1 MCYFVGGCINRR
13 IWGIKDPN
21 KITNRDIYMTYK
33 VALPD
38 LVSNSYFPAI
48 AAVCLGFFEEEGV
61 DAEIELIFPVPDSFS
76 ALRDGHC
83 DFVAGSAHA
92 PLWAFPRW
100 QGSKVLCAL
109 SQGMYWFL
117 VLRKDI
123 DVKKGDVNGLKGL
136 RLGAAPGVDV
146 GLRQLLVAAGIDA
159 NADNIT
165 IGLPPGG
172 IPEGQSF
179 GVVAAQALIDGK
191 IDGFWANGMGA
202 EVAIT
207 SGIAKCI
214 IDVRRGDGPP
224 TAFNFTQPALVTT
237 KKLVDEKPEIAAGA
251 VRAIVKTLNALKK
264 DASLATKV
272 AQDLFPEKETSL
284 IAKLIERD
292 QPYYDAKISKDL
304 IDGMNQ
310 FATNAGLLEGGPVS
324 FEEIVATQFNY
335 LWKS

>member
-1 MCYFVGGCINRR
+1 MV
-13 IWGIKDPN
+13 
-21 KITNRDIYMTYK
+21 YK

-48 AAVCLGFFEEEGV
+48 AAVQLGYFKEEGI
-61 DAEIELIFPVPDSFS
+61 DAEIELIFPVPESFA
-76 ALRDGHC
+76 ALRDGEC

-117 VLRKDI
+117 VLRRDI
-123 DVKKGDVNGLKGL
+123 DVKKGDVHGLKGL

-146 GLRQLLVAAGIDA
+146 GLRQLLIAAGIDA
-159 NADNIT
+159 EADNIN

-172 IPEGQSF
+172 IPEGKSF
-179 GVVAAQALIDGK
+179 GVVAAQSLINGE

-214 IDVRRGDGPP
+214 IDVRRGDGPLE
-224 TAFNFTQPALVTT
+224 AFNFTQPALVTT
-237 KKLVDEKPEIAAGA
+237 QKLVDEEPEVAAGA
-251 VRAIVKTLNALKK
+251 VRAIVKTLTKLKE
-264 DASLATKV
+264 DASLATEV
-272 AQDLFPEKETSL
+272 AQDLFPEKEAGL
-284 IAKLIERD
+284 IATLIERD
-292 QPYYDAKISKDL
+292 QPFYDANVSTDL
-304 IDGMNQ
+304 IDGMNS
-310 FATNAGLLEGGPVS
+310 FATKAGLLEGGPVS
-324 FEEIVATQFNY
+324 YDDIIATEFCKFWND
-335 LWKS
+335 

>member
-1 MCYFVGGCINRR
+1 MV
-13 IWGIKDPN
+13 
-21 KITNRDIYMTYK
+21 YK

-48 AAVCLGFFEEEGV
+48 AAVQLGYFKEEGI
-61 DAEIELIFPVPDSFS
+61 DAEIELIFPVPDSFA
-76 ALRDGHC
+76 ALRDGEC

-117 VLRKDI
+117 VLRHDI
-123 DVKKGDVNGLKGL
+123 DVKKGDVHGLKGL

-146 GLRQLLVAAGIDA
+146 GLRQLLIAAGIDA
-159 NADNIT
+159 EADNIN

-172 IPEGQSF
+172 IPEGKSF
-179 GVVAAQALIDGK
+179 GVVAAQSLINGE

-214 IDVRRGDGPP
+214 IDVRRGDGPLE
-224 TAFNFTQPALVTT
+224 AFNFTQPALVTT
-237 KKLVDEKPEIAAGA
+237 QKLVDEEPEVAAGA
-251 VRAIVKTLNALKK
+251 VRAIVKTLTKLKE
-264 DASLATKV
+264 DTSLATEV
-272 AQDLFPEKETSL
+272 AQDLFPEKEAGL
-284 IAKLIERD
+284 IATLIERD
-292 QPYYDAKISKDL
+292 QPFYDANVSADL
-304 IDGMNQ
+304 IDGMNS
-310 FATNAGLLEGGPVS
+310 FATKAGLLEGGPVS
-324 FEEIVATQFNY
+324 YDDIIATEFCKFWND
-335 LWKS
+335 

>member
-1 MCYFVGGCINRR
+1 
-13 IWGIKDPN
+13 
-21 KITNRDIYMTYK
+21 MTYK

-48 AAVCLGFFEEEGV
+48 AAVELGYFKEEGI
-61 DAEIELIFPVPDSFS
+61 DAEIELIFPVPDSFV
-76 ALRDGHC
+76 ALRDGKC

-100 QGSKVLCAL
+100 KGSKVLCAL

-117 VLRKDI
+117 VLRHDI
-123 DVKKGDVNGLKGL
+123 DIERGDVNGLKKL
-136 RLGAAPGVDV
+136 RLGAAPGIDV
-146 GLRQLLVAAGIDA
+146 GLRQLLITAGVDA
-159 NADNIT
+159 ESENIT

-172 IPEGQSF
+172 NPKGKSF

-202 EVAIT
+202 EVAIS

-224 TAFNFTQPALVTT
+224 AAFNFTQPALVTSQ
-237 KKLVDEKPEIAAGA
+237 KLVDEQPEVAAGA
-251 VRAIVKTLNALKK
+251 VRAIVKTLKALKA

-272 AQDLFPEKETSL
+272 AQGLFPEKETGL
-284 IAKLIERD
+284 IAALIERD
-292 QPYYDAKISKDL
+292 QPYYDANISADFV
-304 IDGMNQ
+304 DGMNA
-310 FATNAGLLEGGPVS
+310 FARNAGLLKGGPVPY
-324 FEEIVATQFNY
+324 EDIVATQFCD
-335 LWKS
+335 LWNG

>member
-1 MCYFVGGCINRR
+1 
-13 IWGIKDPN
+13 
-21 KITNRDIYMTYK
+21 MTYK

-48 AAVCLGFFEEEGV
+48 AAVELGYFKEEGI
-61 DAEIELIFPVPDSFS
+61 DAEIELIFPVPDSFV
-76 ALRDGHC
+76 ALRDGKC

-100 QGSKVLCAL
+100 KGSKVLCAL

-117 VLRKDI
+117 VLRHDI
-123 DVKKGDVNGLKGL
+123 DIERGDVNALKRL
-136 RLGAAPGVDV
+136 RLGAAPGIDV
-146 GLRQLLVAAGIDA
+146 GLRQLLITAGIDA
-159 NADNIT
+159 ESENIT

-172 IPEGQSF
+172 NPKGKSF

-202 EVAIT
+202 EVAIS

-224 TAFNFTQPALVTT
+224 AAFNFTQPALVTSQ
-237 KKLVDEKPEIAAGA
+237 KLVDEQPEVAAGA
-251 VRAIVKTLNALKK
+251 VRAIVKTLNALKA

-272 AQDLFPEKETSL
+272 AQGLFPEKETGL
-284 IAKLIERD
+284 IAALIERD
-292 QPYYDAKISKDL
+292 QPYYDANISADFV
-304 IDGMNQ
+304 DGMNA
-310 FATNAGLLEGGPVS
+310 FARNAGLLKGGPVAY
-324 FEEIVATQFNY
+324 EDIVATQFCD
-335 LWKS
+335 LWNG

>member
-1 MCYFVGGCINRR
+1 
-13 IWGIKDPN
+13 
-21 KITNRDIYMTYK
+21 MTYK

-48 AAVCLGFFEEEGV
+48 AAVELGYFKEEGI
-61 DAEIELIFPVPDSFS
+61 DAEIELIFPVPDSFV
-76 ALRDGHC
+76 ALRDGKC

-100 QGSKVLCAL
+100 KGSKVLCAL

-117 VLRKDI
+117 VLRHDI
-123 DVKKGDVNGLKGL
+123 DIERGDVNGLKKL
-136 RLGAAPGVDV
+136 RLGAAPGIDV
-146 GLRQLLVAAGIDA
+146 GLRQLLITAGIDA
-159 NADNIT
+159 ESENIT

-172 IPEGQSF
+172 NPKGKSF

-202 EVAIT
+202 EVAIS

-224 TAFNFTQPALVTT
+224 AAFNFTQPALVTSQ
-237 KKLVDEKPEIAAGA
+237 KLVDEQPEVAAGA
-251 VRAIVKTLNALKK
+251 VRAIVKTLKALKA

-272 AQDLFPEKETSL
+272 AQGLFPEKETGL
-284 IAKLIERD
+284 IAALIERD
-292 QPYYDAKISKDL
+292 QPYYDANISADFV
-304 IDGMNQ
+304 DGMNA
-310 FATNAGLLEGGPVS
+310 FARNAGLLKGGPVPY
-324 FEEIVATQFNY
+324 EDIVATQFCD
-335 LWKS
+335 LWNG

>member
-1 MCYFVGGCINRR
+1 
-13 IWGIKDPN
+13 
-21 KITNRDIYMTYK
+21 MTYK

-48 AAVCLGFFEEEGV
+48 AAVELGYFKEEGI
-61 DAEIELIFPVPDSFS
+61 DAEIELIFPVPDSFV
-76 ALRDGHC
+76 ALRDGKC

-100 QGSKVLCAL
+100 KGSKVLCAL

-117 VLRKDI
+117 VLRHDI
-123 DVKKGDVNGLKGL
+123 DIERGDVNGLKRL
-136 RLGAAPGVDV
+136 RLGAAPGIDV
-146 GLRQLLVAAGIDA
+146 GLRQLLITAGIDA
-159 NADNIT
+159 ESENIT

-172 IPEGQSF
+172 NPKGKSF

-202 EVAIT
+202 EVAIS

-224 TAFNFTQPALVTT
+224 AAFNFTQPALVTSQ
-237 KKLVDEKPEIAAGA
+237 KLVDEQPEVAAGA
-251 VRAIVKTLNALKK
+251 VRAIVKTLNALKA

-272 AQDLFPEKETSL
+272 AQGLFPVKETGL
-284 IAKLIERD
+284 IAALIERD
-292 QPYYDAKISKDL
+292 QPYYDANISVDFV
-304 IDGMNQ
+304 DGMNS
-310 FATNAGLLEGGPVS
+310 FARNAGLLKGDPVAY
-324 FEEIVATQFNY
+324 EDIVATQFCD
-335 LWKS
+335 LWNG

>member
-1 MCYFVGGCINRR
+1 MV
-13 IWGIKDPN
+13 
-21 KITNRDIYMTYK
+21 YK

-48 AAVCLGFFEEEGV
+48 AAVQLGYFKEEGI
-61 DAEIELIFPVPDSFS
+61 DAEIELIFPVPDSFA
-76 ALRDGHC
+76 ALRDGEC

-117 VLRKDI
+117 VLRHDI
-123 DVKKGDVNGLKGL
+123 DVKKGDVHGLKGL

-146 GLRQLLVAAGIDA
+146 GLRQLLIAAGIDA
-159 NADNIT
+159 EADNIN

-172 IPEGQSF
+172 IPEGKSF
-179 GVVAAQALIDGK
+179 GVVAAQSLINGE

-214 IDVRRGDGPP
+214 IDVRRGDGPLE
-224 TAFNFTQPALVTT
+224 AFNFTQPALVTT
-237 KKLVDEKPEIAAGA
+237 QKLVDEEPEVAAGA
-251 VRAIVKTLNALKK
+251 VRAIVKTLTKLKE
-264 DASLATKV
+264 DTSLATEV
-272 AQDLFPEKETSL
+272 AQDLFPEKEAGL
-284 IAKLIERD
+284 IATLIERD
-292 QPYYDAKISKDL
+292 QPFYDANVSTDL
-304 IDGMNQ
+304 IDGMNS
-310 FATNAGLLEGGPVS
+310 FATKAGLLEGGPVS
-324 FEEIVATQFNY
+324 YDDIIATEFCKFWND
-335 LWKS
+335 

>member
-1 MCYFVGGCINRR
+1 
-13 IWGIKDPN
+13 
-21 KITNRDIYMTYK
+21 MTYK

-48 AAVCLGFFEEEGV
+48 AAVELGYFKEEGI
-61 DAEIELIFPVPDSFS
+61 DAEIELIFPVPDSFV
-76 ALRDGHC
+76 ALRDGKC

-100 QGSKVLCAL
+100 KGSKVLCAL

-117 VLRKDI
+117 VLRHDI
-123 DVKKGDVNGLKGL
+123 DIERGDVNGLKKL
-136 RLGAAPGVDV
+136 RLGAAPGIDV
-146 GLRQLLVAAGIDA
+146 GLRQLLITAGIDA
-159 NADNIT
+159 ESENIT

-172 IPEGQSF
+172 NPKGKSF

-202 EVAIT
+202 EVAIS

-224 TAFNFTQPALVTT
+224 AAFNFTQPALVTSQ
-237 KKLVDEKPEIAAGA
+237 KLVDEQPEVAAGA
-251 VRAIVKTLNALKK
+251 VRAIVKTLKALKA

-272 AQDLFPEKETSL
+272 AQGLFPEKETGL
-284 IAKLIERD
+284 IATLIERD
-292 QPYYDAKISKDL
+292 QPYYDANISADFV
-304 IDGMNQ
+304 DGMNA
-310 FATNAGLLEGGPVS
+310 FARNAGLLKGGPVPY
-324 FEEIVATQFNY
+324 EDIVATQFCD
-335 LWKS
+335 LWNG

>member
-1 MCYFVGGCINRR
+1 
-13 IWGIKDPN
+13 
-21 KITNRDIYMTYK
+21 MTYK

-48 AAVCLGFFEEEGV
+48 AAVELGYFKEEGI
-61 DAEIELIFPVPDSFS
+61 DAEIELIFPVPDSFV
-76 ALRDGHC
+76 ALRDGKC

-100 QGSKVLCAL
+100 KGSKVLCAL

-117 VLRKDI
+117 VLRHDI
-123 DVKKGDVNGLKGL
+123 DIERGDVNGLKKL
-136 RLGAAPGVDV
+136 RLGAAPGIDV
-146 GLRQLLVAAGIDA
+146 GLRQLLITAGIDA
-159 NADNIT
+159 ESENIT

-172 IPEGQSF
+172 NPKGKSF

-202 EVAIT
+202 EVAIS

-224 TAFNFTQPALVTT
+224 AAFNFTQPALVTSQ
-237 KKLVDEKPEIAAGA
+237 KLVDEQPEVAAGA
-251 VRAIVKTLNALKK
+251 VRAIVKTLNALKA

-272 AQDLFPEKETSL
+272 AQGLFPEKETGL
-284 IAKLIERD
+284 IATLIERD
-292 QPYYDAKISKDL
+292 QPYYDANISADFV
-304 IDGMNQ
+304 DGMNA
-310 FATNAGLLEGGPVS
+310 FARNAGLLKGGPVPY
-324 FEEIVATQFNY
+324 EDIVATQFCD
-335 LWKS
+335 LWNG

>member
-1 MCYFVGGCINRR
+1 
-13 IWGIKDPN
+13 
-21 KITNRDIYMTYK
+21 MTFK

-48 AAVCLGFFEEEGV
+48 AAVELGYFKKEGI
-61 DAEIELIFPVPDSFS
+61 DAEIELIFPVPESFA
-76 ALRDGHC
+76 ALRDGRC

-100 QGSKVLCAL
+100 QGAKVLCAL

-117 VLRKDI
+117 VLRHDI
-123 DVKKGDVNGLKGL
+123 SVKKGDVKGLKGL

-146 GLRQLLVAAGIDA
+146 GLRQLLIAAGIDA
-159 NADNIT
+159 DAENIT

-172 IPEGQSF
+172 IPEGKSF
-179 GVVAAQALIDGK
+179 GVVAAQALIDGV

-224 TAFNFTQPALVTT
+224 AAFNFTQPALVTSQ
-237 KKLVDEKPEIAAGA
+237 KLVDEQPEVAAGA
-251 VRAIVKTLNALKK
+251 VRAIVKTLNALKA
-264 DASLATKV
+264 DASLATEV
-272 AQDLFPEKETSL
+272 AKDLFPEKEASL

-292 QPYYDAKISKDL
+292 QPFYDANITTDL
-304 IDGMNQ
+304 IDGMNS
-310 FATNAGLLEGGPVS
+310 FANNAGLLNGEPVPYDD
-324 FEEIVATQFNY
+324 IIATQFRD
-335 LWKS
+335 LWGG

>member
-1 MCYFVGGCINRR
+1 
-13 IWGIKDPN
+13 
-21 KITNRDIYMTYK
+21 MTFK

-48 AAVCLGFFEEEGV
+48 AAVELGYFKEENI
-61 DAEIELIFPVPDSFS
+61 DAEIELIFPVPDSFV
-76 ALRDGHC
+76 ALRDGRC
-83 DFVAGSAHA
+83 DFVAGSSHA

-100 QGSKVLCAL
+100 KGSKVLCAL

-117 VLRKDI
+117 VLRHDI
-123 DVKKGDVNGLKGL
+123 NVKKGDLNGLKGL

-146 GLRQLLVAAGIDA
+146 GLRQLLIAAGIDA
-159 NADNIT
+159 DAENIT

-172 IPEGQSF
+172 IPEGKSF
-179 GVVAAQALIDGK
+179 GVIAAQALIDGA

-224 TAFNFTQPALVTT
+224 AAFNFTQPALVTSQ
-237 KKLVDEKPEIAAGA
+237 KLLDEKPEIAAGA
-251 VRAIVKTLNALKK
+251 VRAIVKTLNALKA

-272 AQDLFPEKETSL
+272 AKNLFPEKETAL

-292 QPYYDAKISKDL
+292 QPFYDANITTDL
-304 IDGMNQ
+304 IDGMNT
-310 FATNAGLLEGGPVS
+310 FASNAGLLNGKPVPYDD
-324 FEEIVATQFNY
+324 IIATQFRD
-335 LWKS
+335 LWGG

>member
-1 MCYFVGGCINRR
+1 
-13 IWGIKDPN
+13 
-21 KITNRDIYMTYK
+21 MTYK

-48 AAVCLGFFEEEGV
+48 AAVELGYFKEEGI
-61 DAEIELIFPVPDSFS
+61 DAEIELIFPVPDSFV
-76 ALRDGHC
+76 ALRDGKC

-100 QGSKVLCAL
+100 KGSKVLCAL

-117 VLRKDI
+117 VLRHDI
-123 DVKKGDVNGLKGL
+123 DIERGDVNALKRL
-136 RLGAAPGVDV
+136 RLGAAPGIDV
-146 GLRQLLVAAGIDA
+146 GLRQLLITAGIDA
-159 NADNIT
+159 ESENIT

-172 IPEGQSF
+172 NPKGKSF

-202 EVAIT
+202 EVAIS

-224 TAFNFTQPALVTT
+224 AAFNFTQPALVTSQ
-237 KKLVDEKPEIAAGA
+237 KLVDEQPEVAAGA
-251 VRAIVKTLNALKK
+251 VRAIVKTLNALKA

-272 AQDLFPEKETSL
+272 AQGLFPEKETGL
-284 IAKLIERD
+284 IAALIERD
-292 QPYYDAKISKDL
+292 QPCYDANISADFV
-304 IDGMNQ
+304 DGMNA
-310 FATNAGLLEGGPVS
+310 FARNAGLLKGGPVAY
-324 FEEIVATQFNY
+324 EDIVATQFCD
-335 LWKS
+335 LWNG

>member
-1 MCYFVGGCINRR
+1 
-13 IWGIKDPN
+13 
-21 KITNRDIYMTYK
+21 MTYK

-48 AAVCLGFFEEEGV
+48 AAVELGYFKEEGI
-61 DAEIELIFPVPDSFS
+61 DAEIELIFPVPDSFV
-76 ALRDGHC
+76 ALRDGKC

-100 QGSKVLCAL
+100 KGSKVLCAL

-117 VLRKDI
+117 VLRHDI
-123 DVKKGDVNGLKGL
+123 DIERGDVNGLKKL
-136 RLGAAPGVDV
+136 RLGAAPGIDV
-146 GLRQLLVAAGIDA
+146 GLRQLLITAGIDA
-159 NADNIT
+159 ESENIT

-172 IPEGQSF
+172 NPKGKSF

-202 EVAIT
+202 EVAIS

-224 TAFNFTQPALVTT
+224 AAFNFTQPALVTSQ
-237 KKLVDEKPEIAAGA
+237 KLVDEQPEVAAGA
-251 VRAIVKTLNALKK
+251 VRAIVKTLKALKA

-272 AQDLFPEKETSL
+272 AQGLFPEKETGL
-284 IAKLIERD
+284 IATLIERD
-292 QPYYDAKISKDL
+292 HPYYDANISADFV
-304 IDGMNQ
+304 DGMNA
-310 FATNAGLLEGGPVS
+310 FARNAGLLKGGPVPY
-324 FEEIVATQFNY
+324 EDIVATQFCD
-335 LWKS
+335 LWNG

>member
-1 MCYFVGGCINRR
+1 
-13 IWGIKDPN
+13 
-21 KITNRDIYMTYK
+21 MTYK

-48 AAVCLGFFEEEGV
+48 AAVELGYFKEEGI
-61 DAEIELIFPVPDSFS
+61 DAEIELIFPVPDSFV
-76 ALRDGHC
+76 ALRDGKC

-100 QGSKVLCAL
+100 KGSKVLCAL

-117 VLRKDI
+117 VLRHDI
-123 DVKKGDVNGLKGL
+123 DIERGDVNGLKKL
-136 RLGAAPGVDV
+136 RLGAAPGIDV
-146 GLRQLLVAAGIDA
+146 GLRQLLITAGVDA
-159 NADNIT
+159 ESENIT

-172 IPEGQSF
+172 NPKGKSF

-202 EVAIT
+202 EVAIS

-224 TAFNFTQPALVTT
+224 AAFNFTQPALVTSQ
-237 KKLVDEKPEIAAGA
+237 KLVDEQPEVAAGA
-251 VRAIVKTLNALKK
+251 VRAIVKTLKALKA

-272 AQDLFPEKETSL
+272 AQGLFPEKETGL
-284 IAKLIERD
+284 IATLIERD
-292 QPYYDAKISKDL
+292 QPYYDANISADFV
-304 IDGMNQ
+304 DGMNA
-310 FATNAGLLEGGPVS
+310 FARNAGLLKGGPVAY
-324 FEEIVATQFNY
+324 EDIVATQFCD
-335 LWKS
+335 LWNG

>member
-1 MCYFVGGCINRR
+1 
-13 IWGIKDPN
+13 
-21 KITNRDIYMTYK
+21 MTHK

-48 AAVCLGFFEEEGV
+48 AAVELGYFKEEGI
-61 DAEIELIFPVPDSFS
+61 DAEIELIFPVPDSFV
-76 ALRDGHC
+76 ALRDGKC

-100 QGSKVLCAL
+100 KGSKVLCAL

-117 VLRKDI
+117 VLRHDI
-123 DVKKGDVNGLKGL
+123 DIERGDVNGLKKL
-136 RLGAAPGVDV
+136 RLGAAPGIDV
-146 GLRQLLVAAGIDA
+146 GLRQLLITAGIDA
-159 NADNIT
+159 ESENIT

-172 IPEGQSF
+172 NPKGKSF

-202 EVAIT
+202 EVAIS

-224 TAFNFTQPALVTT
+224 AAFNFTQPALVTSQ
-237 KKLVDEKPEIAAGA
+237 KLVDEQPEVAAGA
-251 VRAIVKTLNALKK
+251 VRAIVKTLKALKA

-272 AQDLFPEKETSL
+272 AQGLFPEKETGL
-284 IAKLIERD
+284 IATLIERD
-292 QPYYDAKISKDL
+292 QPYYDANISADFV
-304 IDGMNQ
+304 DGMNA
-310 FATNAGLLEGGPVS
+310 FARNAGLLKGGPVPY
-324 FEEIVATQFNY
+324 EDIVATQFCD
-335 LWKS
+335 LWNG

>member
-1 MCYFVGGCINRR
+1 
-13 IWGIKDPN
+13 
-21 KITNRDIYMTYK
+21 MTYK

-48 AAVCLGFFEEEGV
+48 AAVELGYFKEEGI
-61 DAEIELIFPVPDSFS
+61 DAEIELIFPVPDSFV
-76 ALRDGHC
+76 ALRDGKC

-100 QGSKVLCAL
+100 KGSKVLCAL

-117 VLRKDI
+117 VLRHDI
-123 DVKKGDVNGLKGL
+123 DIERGDVNGLKKL
-136 RLGAAPGVDV
+136 RLGAAPGIDV
-146 GLRQLLVAAGIDA
+146 GLRQLLITAGIDA
-159 NADNIT
+159 ESENIT

-172 IPEGQSF
+172 NPKGKSF

-202 EVAIT
+202 EVAIS

-224 TAFNFTQPALVTT
+224 AAFNFTQPALVTSQ
-237 KKLVDEKPEIAAGA
+237 KLVDEQPEVAAGA
-251 VRAIVKTLNALKK
+251 VHAIVKTLKALKA

-272 AQDLFPEKETSL
+272 AQGLFPEKETGL
-284 IAKLIERD
+284 IATLIERD
-292 QPYYDAKISKDL
+292 QPYYDANISADFV
-304 IDGMNQ
+304 DGMNA
-310 FATNAGLLEGGPVS
+310 FARNAGLLKGGPVPY
-324 FEEIVATQFNY
+324 EDIVATQFCD
-335 LWKS
+335 LWNG

>member
-1 MCYFVGGCINRR
+1 
-13 IWGIKDPN
+13 
-21 KITNRDIYMTYK
+21 MTYK

-48 AAVCLGFFEEEGV
+48 AAVELGYFKEEGI
-61 DAEIELIFPVPDSFS
+61 DAEIELIFPVPDSFV
-76 ALRDGHC
+76 ALRDGKC

-100 QGSKVLCAL
+100 KGSKVLCAL

-117 VLRKDI
+117 VLRHDI
-123 DVKKGDVNGLKGL
+123 DIERGDVNGLKRL
-136 RLGAAPGVDV
+136 RLGAAPGIDV
-146 GLRQLLVAAGIDA
+146 GLRQLLITAGIDA
-159 NADNIT
+159 ESENIT

-172 IPEGQSF
+172 NPKGKSF

-202 EVAIT
+202 EVAIS

-224 TAFNFTQPALVTT
+224 AAFNFTQPALVTSQ
-237 KKLVDEKPEIAAGA
+237 KLVDEQPEVAAGA
-251 VRAIVKTLNALKK
+251 VRAIVKTLNALKA

-272 AQDLFPEKETSL
+272 AQGLFPEKETGL
-284 IAKLIERD
+284 IAALIERD
-292 QPYYDAKISKDL
+292 QPYYDANISVDFV
-304 IDGMNQ
+304 DGMNS
-310 FATNAGLLEGGPVS
+310 FARNAGLLKGDPVAY
-324 FEEIVATQFNY
+324 EDIVATQFCD
-335 LWKS
+335 LWNG

>member
-1 MCYFVGGCINRR
+1 MV
-13 IWGIKDPN
+13 
-21 KITNRDIYMTYK
+21 YK

-48 AAVCLGFFEEEGV
+48 AAVQLGYFKEEGI
-61 DAEIELIFPVPDSFS
+61 DAEIELIFPVPDSFA
-76 ALRDGHC
+76 ALRDGEC

-117 VLRKDI
+117 VLRHDI
-123 DVKKGDVNGLKGL
+123 DVKKGDVHGLKGL

-146 GLRQLLVAAGIDA
+146 GLRQLLIAAGIDA
-159 NADNIT
+159 EADNIN

-172 IPEGQSF
+172 IPEGKSF
-179 GVVAAQALIDGK
+179 GVVAAQSLINGE

-214 IDVRRGDGPP
+214 IDVRRGDGPLE
-224 TAFNFTQPALVTT
+224 AFNFTQPALVTT
-237 KKLVDEKPEIAAGA
+237 QKLVDEEPEVAAGA
-251 VRAIVKTLNALKK
+251 VRAIVKTLTKLKE
-264 DASLATKV
+264 DASLATEV
-272 AQDLFPEKETSL
+272 AQDLFPEKEAGL
-284 IAKLIERD
+284 IATLIERD
-292 QPYYDAKISKDL
+292 QPFYDANVSTDL
-304 IDGMNQ
+304 IDGMNS
-310 FATNAGLLEGGPVS
+310 FATKAGLLEGGPVS
-324 FEEIVATQFNY
+324 YDDIIATEFCKFWND
-335 LWKS
+335 